1 MGIGP
6 KFFWP
11 FFIQNRHNVTA
22 INRLK
27 LFIHVVTLITEL
39 GQVFSV
45 LRKKTNKL
53 RCKQKKLKNTKAIKL
68 KKSHKI
74 GKNYSCKDKLGN
86 LPPLKY
92 FIVHQPIVSL
102 NYK

>member
-68 KKSHKI
+68 
-74 GKNYSCKDKLGN
+74 
-86 LPPLKY
+86 
-92 FIVHQPIVSL
+92 
-102 NYK
+102 

>member
-27 LFIHVVTLITEL
+27 LFIHVVNLIIEL
-39 GQVFSV
+39 GQVSSV
-45 LRKKTNKL
+45 LRKKQTNKDA
-53 RCKQKKLKNTKAIKL
+53 N
-68 KKSHKI
+68 KKS
-74 GKNYSCKDKLGN
+74 
-86 LPPLKY
+86 
-92 FIVHQPIVSL
+92 
-102 NYK
+102 

>member
-22 INRLK
+22 IDRLK
-27 LFIHVVTLITEL
+27 LFIYVVTLITEL

-45 LRKKTNKL
+45 LRKKQTN
-53 RCKQKKLKNTKAIKL
+53 
-68 KKSHKI
+68 
-74 GKNYSCKDKLGN
+74 
-86 LPPLKY
+86 
-92 FIVHQPIVSL
+92 
-102 NYK
+102 

>member
-6 KFFWP
+6 KLFWP

-39 GQVFSV
+39 GQVSSV
-45 LRKKTNKL
+45 LRKKQTNKDA
-53 RCKQKKLKNTKAIKL
+53 N
-68 KKSHKI
+68 KKS
-74 GKNYSCKDKLGN
+74 
-86 LPPLKY
+86 
-92 FIVHQPIVSL
+92 
-102 NYK
+102 